1 MGNLT
6 RRDFLFGSA
15 GMLGGA
21 VLAGCS
27 QPSSSAASS
36 ATAGKSMPLLA
47 IVHTNDTHGHDVEA
61 AATASTQ
68 GNFSMA
74 AVAQLAADYRD
85 KGYQVILIDAGD
97 AIQDTP
103 LVDQSKGSTAMDFM
117 NACGYQLMAL
127 GNHEFDWGVDNL
139 RSLKEKAT
147 FPFLSANVVDAT
159 TKAPLF
165 DANTTITLDDGT
177 KVGFFGLTTPAT
189 LTMANP
195 GNISGLSF
203 LSGDDLLSCAQ
214 KQADGL
220 RAAGC
225 SYVVCVGHLGGDGST
240 EPNRSYDVLNKV
252 TGIDLFVDGHDH
264 KVENARMGG
273 ALLVETGCYLANIGA
288 VTFEDGTI
296 SENLVAYGSYAGKDP
311 AVDKLVTAT
320 NDEVNSA
327 LAFVVGTTPYLLDGN
342 REPGVRTQETNLGD
356 LVADAIL
363 WDALGHDGT
372 CDCSY
377 VNGGSIRASVQPG
390 DVSIATVKSVLPY
403 DGQVQITKVTGAQLL
418 EAIEAATFETPK
430 ALGAFPQVSGITYAV
445 DTSVAYEQGSQ
456 YPDSTYYAPAKP
468 GSRVTISDV
477 GGRGFGLS
485 ETYTLV
491 STDFVMNGG
500 DTAYAI
506 KQAVA
511 ANGTQSC
518 EFDYE
523 AVVSYFEENLQG
535 AVREGYAQPQGRIT
549 IR

>member
-1 MGNLT
+1 MANLT

-15 GMLGGA
+15 GVFGSV

-27 QPSSSAASS
+27 QTAATSTS
-36 ATAGKSMPLLA
+36 ATKSLPLLA
-47 IVHTNDTHGHDVEA
+47 IVHTNDTHGYDVETA
-61 AATASTQ
+61 AAGSTP

-74 AVAQLAADYRD
+74 AVAQLAADYRN
-85 KGYQVILIDAGD
+85 KGYQVILVDAGD

-127 GNHEFDWGVDNL
+127 GNHEFDWGIDNL
-139 RSLKEKAT
+139 RTLREKAT
-147 FPFLSANVVDAT
+147 FPFISANVIDST
-159 TKAPLF
+159 TKSPLF
-165 DANTTITLDDGT
+165 DANVTITLDDGS

-189 LTMANP
+189 QTLVNP
-195 GNISGLSF
+195 GNITGLTF
-203 LSGDDLLSCAQ
+203 LSGDELFSCAQ
-214 KQADGL
+214 KQADEL
-220 RAAGC
+220 KAAGC
-225 SYVVCVGHLGGDGST
+225 AYVVCVGHLGGDGST

-252 TGIDLFVDGHDH
+252 TGIDLFIDGHDH
-264 KVENARMGG
+264 KVENTRTNGT
-273 ALLVETGCYLANIGA
+273 LLVETGCHLANIGV
-288 VTFEDGTI
+288 VTFEDGAV
-296 SENLVAYGSYAGKDP
+296 SESLVAYGSYSGKDA
-311 AVDKLVTAT
+311 AVDKLITAT
-320 NDEVNSA
+320 NDDVNSS

-342 REPGVRTQETNLGD
+342 RDPGVRTQETNLGD
-356 LVADAIL
+356 LVADAYL
-363 WDALGHDGT
+363 WDALNHDGT

-390 DVSIATVKSVLPY
+390 DISIATVKSVLPY

-430 ALGAFPQVSGITYAV
+430 ALGAFPQVSGIAYSV

-477 GGRGFGLS
+477 GGRGFDLAT
-485 ETYTLV
+485 TYTLV
-491 STDFVMNGG
+491 TTDFVMNGG
-500 DTAYAI
+500 DTCYAI
-506 KQAVA
+506 KQAAA
-511 ANGTQSC
+511 ANGVQAC

-535 AVREGYAQPQGRIT
+535 AVREGYAQAKGRIT
-549 IR
+549 IK